1 MTQVQT
7 FSQLQILGGAQVLT
21 PEREPWRLERKTAG
35 LLAYLAL
42 EGATPRSKLAG
53 LLWPQSQ
60 EGTARNNLRQ
70 MLRRVRDGS
79 GVALFTGD
87 DPLALMPDLVADAAR
102 LELEFFAGRFHEVIA
117 FGGELLSD
125 HDYDDCSEF
134 TEWLVAQRE
143 HLTALR
149 RDALNQLIEQ
159 AERIGDHRTALA
171 HAESSLEMN
180 PISEVAHRSVMRLSY
195 LLGDRGAALRAFER
209 CRAILKRELGVE
221 PLPETSALAHQ
232 IEVGE
237 HLTAPTAPLRREIP
251 LSVQRPPKLVGRERE
266 WAALETAW
274 DAELGVLVSGEP
286 GVGKTRLALEFV
298 TQKGAFTLIEGRPGD
313 ENLPYS
319 TLARGLRT
327 TLINHP
333 ELVLEAWVQ
342 RELSRL
348 IPSLEPDA
356 PPPITSDAERL
367 RFFEAV
373 AGVYEQSIQ
382 HGVRALVM
390 DDLQFVDAASFE
402 AVQYVIS
409 RFESRNGPHLRS
421 LLTFRTGELRPETDA
436 VIRQRLNAGQVALIE
451 VGRLKE
457 DALVDLLSTMELPG
471 LFELGPALSR
481 HTDGNPLFI
490 LETLR
495 SLIESGD
502 LERGVPARLPVPER
516 LGSLVARRLER
527 LTPAAQRLARTVA
540 VAGADFD
547 LELGARVL
555 ESHVL
560 DLSEPWAELEAA
572 QVVSG
577 AGFAHDLLAEAAL
590 KSVPAPIR
598 VLLHK
603 RIAGHMESTNAEP
616 ARVAHHWLEASEEL
630 RAAPQLI
637 AAAKSA
643 RNRFRLEDAAHFQER
658 AASIFERH
666 GQRDEEFAALLELCE
681 SLMQFD
687 FSQRHER
694 VTKHLLQLAISPL
707 ERAKAMHV
715 RAELLNMLERASDAL
730 TVGREGLHEAEV
742 AGAEHLQAQLH
753 GDIGIALWTLERLEE
768 AHVELARAL
777 EFTERGDDPVETAVA
792 VTNLAVVLDHLD
804 RHREAI
810 QLHNRAVRLF
820 EQNDERMHLAT
831 ALSNLAISMAD
842 LGTIRDSLPIL
853 RRAVGLFEDLQGA
866 DVHYFAALVSLA
878 CAERDANQYTQA
890 VEHFQQGLA
899 LAERT
904 GDPRALYLR
913 AHLSRVYRE
922 LGALELAL
930 EHAQAASHNP
940 NARAQQQGVA
950 LLEQARCLEVLGQ
963 PFETVFKEAEGL
975 LKKSGRYL
983 LQHVVALEGARRVT
997 SKSGLK
1003 IALEVSRKA
1012 FERELFSLALN
1023 ALTRTAQ
1030 HQLALEQFTQALET
1044 SSQAMRLIETYD
1056 PDHLYRAEVFD
1067 AHFQAL
1073 EANHHPE
1080 THAHLQRTL
1089 NWLLETADHHVSPGF
1104 RESFMTR
1111 NPVNRAI
1118 LEAAKRFGFEMH

>member
-7 FSQLQILGGAQVLT
+7 FSQLQILGFAHVLN

-42 EGATPRSKLAG
+42 EGATSRSKLAG

-70 MLRRVRDGS
+70 MIRRVREGS
-79 GVALFTGD
+79 GVALFAGD
-87 DPLALMPDLVADAAR
+87 DPLTLTPDLMADAAR
-102 LELEFFAGRFHEVIA
+102 LELEFFAGHFQEVVS
-117 FGGELLSD
+117 FGGELLSG
-125 HDYDDCSEF
+125 HDYEDCTEF
-134 TEWLVAQRE
+134 TEWLLAQRE

-149 RDALNQLIEQ
+149 RDALNQLIEH
-159 AERIGDHRTALA
+159 AERTGDHRSALM
-171 HAESSLEMN
+171 HAESLLEMN
-180 PISEVAHRSVMRLSY
+180 PISEVAHRNAMRLLY

-209 CRAILKRELGVE
+209 CRAVLTRELGVE
-221 PLPETSALAHQ
+221 PLPETTALARQ
-232 IEVGE
+232 IEAGE
-237 HLTAPTAPLRREIP
+237 HVATPTAPARREIP
-251 LSVQRPPKLVGRERE
+251 LSVQRPPRLVGRSRE
-266 WAALETAW
+266 WTALETAW
-274 DAELGVLVSGEP
+274 DAGLGVLVGGEP

-327 TLINHP
+327 TLMNHP
-333 ELVLEAWVQ
+333 ELMLEVWVR

-348 IPSLEPDA
+348 IPSFELDA

-373 AGVYEQSIQ
+373 ASVYEESIRR
-382 HGVRALVM
+382 GVLVLVI

-402 AVQYVIS
+402 AVQYIIS
-409 RFESRNGPHLRS
+409 RFESLTGPHLRS
-421 LLTFRTGELRPETDA
+421 LFTFRTNELRPETDA
-436 VIRQRLNAGQVALIE
+436 VMQQRLSAGQVALIE
-451 VGRLKE
+451 VRRLGE
-457 DALVDLLSTMELPG
+457 DALLDLLSAIGIPG
-471 LFELGPALSR
+471 LSELGPALGR
-481 HTDGNPLFI
+481 HTGGNPLFI

-502 LERGVPARLPVPER
+502 LERGLTARLPVPER

-540 VAGADFD
+540 VAGTDFD

-555 ESHVL
+555 ESHVV
-560 DLSEPWAELEAA
+560 DLSAPWAELEAA

-603 RIAGHMESTNAEP
+603 RIAGHMESVKAEP
-616 ARVAHHWLEASEEL
+616 ARVAHHWLEATEEL
-630 RAAPQLI
+630 RAAPPLI
-637 AAAKSA
+637 AAGKSA
-643 RNRFRLEDAAHFQER
+643 RNRFRLEDAARFQEH
-658 AASIFERH
+658 AASILERH
-666 GQRDEEFAALLELCE
+666 ARRDEEFAALLELCE

-694 VTKHLLQLAISPL
+694 VTERLLQLAISPL
-707 ERAKAMHV
+707 ERAKARHV

-730 TVGREGLHEAEV
+730 TVACEGLREAKI

-753 GDIGIALWTLERLEE
+753 GDIGVALWTLERLDE
-768 AHVELARAL
+768 AHTELARAL

-810 QLHNRAVRLF
+810 GLHHRAVRLF

-842 LGTIRDSLPIL
+842 LGTIRDSLPVL
-853 RRAVGLFEDLQGA
+853 RRAIAIFDDLQGA
-866 DVHYFAALVSLA
+866 DVHYFAALLSLA
-878 CAERDANQYTQA
+878 CAERDANQYAQA
-890 VEHFQQGLA
+890 IDHFQQGLA
-899 LAERT
+899 LAERS
-904 GDPRALYLR
+904 GDPRSLYLR
-913 AHLSRVYRE
+913 AHLSRIYRE
-922 LGALELAL
+922 LGALELAF
-930 EHAQAASHNP
+930 EHAHAASHNP
-940 NARAQQQGVA
+940 NARSQQQGVA
-950 LLEQARCLEVLGQ
+950 LLEQARCLEALGQ
-963 PFETVFKEAEGL
+963 PFEAVLKEAEGL

-983 LQHVVALEGARRVT
+983 LQRVGALEAARSAP

-1003 IALEVSRKA
+1003 IALEVSRQA
-1012 FERELFSLALN
+1012 LERELFSLALN
-1023 ALTRTAQ
+1023 ALTRVTQ
-1030 HQLALEQFTQALET
+1030 HQLALKQFPQALET
-1044 SSQAMRLIETYD
+1044 SSQAMSLLETYD
-1056 PDHLYRAEVFD
+1056 PDHLYRAEVFG
-1067 AHFQAL
+1067 AHFRAL
-1073 EANHHPE
+1073 EANQHPE
-1080 THAHLQRTL
+1080 TQAHLQRTL
-1089 NWLLETADHHVSPGF
+1089 NWLLETADHHVPPEF
-1104 RESFMTR
+1104 RDSFMTR
-1111 NPVNRAI
+1111 NSVNRAI
-1118 LEAAKRFGFEMH
+1118 LEAAARFGLEMH

>member
-1 MTQVQT
+1 MPQVQT

-70 MLRRVRDGS
+70 MLRRVRDGC
-79 GVALFTGD
+79 GVMLFTGD
-87 DPLALMPDLVADAAR
+87 DPLALTPDLVADAAR
-102 LELEFFAGRFHEVIA
+102 LELEFFAGHFQEVIA
-117 FGGELLSD
+117 FGGELLSG

-134 TEWLVAQRE
+134 MEWLVAQRE
-143 HLTALR
+143 HLTALH

-159 AERIGDHRTALA
+159 AERAGDHRTALT

-195 LLGDRGAALRAFER
+195 LLGDRGAALRAFEG
-209 CRAILKRELGVE
+209 CRTILKRELGVE

-237 HLTAPTAPLRREIP
+237 RVTAPTAPLRREIP

-348 IPSLEPDA
+348 IPSLAPDV
-356 PPPITSDAERL
+356 PPPITSDAQRL

-373 AGVYEQSIQ
+373 ASVYEKSVQR
-382 HGVRALVM
+382 GVHTLVI

-402 AVQYVIS
+402 TVQYIIS
-409 RFESRNGPHLRS
+409 RFEPLSGPHLRS
-421 LLTFRTGELRPETDA
+421 LLTFRTNELRPETDA
-436 VIRQRLNAGQVALIE
+436 VMQQRLSAGQVALVE
-451 VGRLKE
+451 VGRLE
-457 DALVDLLSTMELPG
+457 PEALKDLLSAIDVPG
-471 LFELGPALSR
+471 VSELGPALGR
-481 HTDGNPLFI
+481 HTGGNPLFI

-502 LERGVPARLPVPER
+502 LGRGSPARLPVPER

-540 VAGADFD
+540 VAGTDFN

-555 ESHVL
+555 ESHAL
-560 DLSEPWAELEAA
+560 DLSDPWAELEAA

-603 RIAGHMESTNAEP
+603 RIAEHMESANAEP
-616 ARVAHHWLEASEEL
+616 ARVAHHWLEANEEL
-630 RAAPQLI
+630 RAAPPLI
-637 AAAKSA
+637 AAGKSA
-643 RNRFRLEDAAHFQER
+643 RKQFRLEDAARFQED
-658 AASIFERH
+658 AANILERH
-666 GQRDEEFAALLELCE
+666 AQRDEEFAALLELCE
-681 SLMQFD
+681 SMMQFD

-694 VTKHLLQLAISPL
+694 VTKRLLQLAISPL

-715 RAELLNMLERASDAL
+715 RAELLNMLERATDAL
-730 TVGREGLHEAEV
+730 PIGREGLREAEV

-753 GDIGIALWTLERLEE
+753 GDIGISLWTLERLDE
-768 AHVELARAL
+768 AYLELARAL
-777 EFTERGDDPVETAVA
+777 EFTERGDDPSETAVA
-792 VTNLAVVLDHLD
+792 ATNLAVVLDHLD

-810 QLHNRAVRLF
+810 VLHHRAAALL
-820 EQNDERMHLAT
+820 EQHGERMHLAT
-831 ALSNLAISMAD
+831 VLSNLAISMAD
-842 LGTIRDSLPIL
+842 LGMIRDSLPIL
-853 RRAVGLFEDLQGA
+853 RRAIAIFDDLQGA

-878 CAERDANQYTQA
+878 CAERDANQYTLA
-890 VEHFQQGLA
+890 IEHFHLGLA

-913 AHLSRVYRE
+913 AHLSRAYRE
-922 LGALELAL
+922 LGALELAF
-930 EHAQAASHNP
+930 EYAHAASHNP
-940 NARAQQQGVA
+940 NARSQQQGVA
-950 LLEQARCLEVLGQ
+950 LLEQARCLEALGQ
-963 PFETVFKEAEGL
+963 PFETVFKEAERL

-983 LQHVVALEGARRVT
+983 LQHVIALEAARRVP

-1003 IALEVSRKA
+1003 ITLEVSRQA
-1012 FERELFSLALN
+1012 LERELFSLGLN

-1030 HQLALEQFTQALET
+1030 HQLDLEQFAQALET
-1044 SSQAMRLIETYD
+1044 SSQAMRLLENYD
-1056 PDHLYRAEVFD
+1056 PDHLYRAEAFE
-1067 AHFQAL
+1067 AHFRAL

-1080 THAHLQRTL
+1080 TQAHLQRTL
-1089 NWLLETADHHVSPGF
+1089 NWLLETADHHVPPEF
-1104 RESFMTR
+1104 RDSFMTR

-1118 LEAAKRFGFEMH
+1118 LEAAARFGLEMH